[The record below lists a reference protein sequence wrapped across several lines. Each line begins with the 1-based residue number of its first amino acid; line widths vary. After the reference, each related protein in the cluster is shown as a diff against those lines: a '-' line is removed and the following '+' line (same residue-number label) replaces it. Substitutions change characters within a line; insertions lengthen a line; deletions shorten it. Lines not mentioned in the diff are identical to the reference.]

1 MISDA
6 VEILNAHRIMT
17 ISTLR
22 PDGWPQTTIVG
33 YANDGLDIYFLVFR
47 SSQKFLNIQNDDRV
61 SIAVGAE
68 PKNLD
73 EAKAVFAG
81 ARASEVTD
89 SVQRAH
95 AWGLLN
101 QRHPNLY
108 DFELPASLETGLM
121 RATCHYLSLLDYSK
135 GFGHTEALAIGDDNP
150 PTKPALRTEDW
161 GMAAARSK
169 SDEARRVGSRSRPKP
184 K

>member
-6 VEILNAHRIMT
+6 IEMLNAHRIMA

-47 SSQKFLNIQNDDRV
+47 SSQKFLNIHNDDRV
-61 SIAVGAE
+61 SIAIGAE

-73 EAKAVFAG
+73 EAKAFFAG

-95 AWGLLN
+95 AWELLS
-101 QRHPNLY
+101 QRHPNLN
-108 DFELPASLETGLM
+108 DFELPAISETGLM
-121 RATCHYLSLLDYSK
+121 RATCHYVSLLDYSK
-135 GFGHTEALAIGDDNP
+135 GFGHTEAFTIGDDNP
-150 PTKPALRTEDW
+150 PTKPALLTDDW
-161 GMAAARSK
+161 GISAARSK
-169 SDEARRVGSRSRPKP
+169 SDKSRKGGNRSHPKP